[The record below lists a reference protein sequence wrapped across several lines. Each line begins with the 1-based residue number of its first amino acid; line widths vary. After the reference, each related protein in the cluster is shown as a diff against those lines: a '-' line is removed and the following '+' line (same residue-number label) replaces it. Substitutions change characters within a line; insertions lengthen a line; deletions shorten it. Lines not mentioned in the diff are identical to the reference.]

1 MYWAAADQSL
11 ELEENL
17 TRPDLDEYVE
27 VATDLMWGA
36 VDVQVAAGGGVQRL
50 DDAVNDKVR

>member
-1 MYWAAADQSL
+1 
-11 ELEENL
+11 
-17 TRPDLDEYVE
+17 
-27 VATDLMWGA
+27 LMWGA